1 MVDLSVSHLLV
12 GAPVRLSILSM
23 EVFPR
28 NHASFV
34 FKHKDTLTVS
44 RIEASCLFGPRGL
57 SLAVLGSSQK

>member
-34 FKHKDTLTVS
+34 FNRKDTLTVELKH
-44 RIEASCLFGPRGL
+44 RVCLVRGN
-57 SLAVLGSSQK
+57 